1 LKENT
6 GNIRSE
12 LQQEIEENYTY
23 YVNYFSKVFKDR
35 TKAIDAINDT
45 YVNSINN
52 KTKIDNKLKYTKYV
66 IRQQHYSH
74 NDNKSR
80 KLRQNNIFIR
90 SLDTNKELN
99 EYELTVNKDMG
110 VMTKSITKWLD
121 SLGKKTKPLVYSYL
135 FEEKD
140 IIDIAKERKL
150 NYQTVKTLIR
160 LALIK
165 GKQYFI

>member
-1 LKENT
+1 MKENI

-12 LQQEIEENYTY
+12 LQQEIEENYKY
-23 YVNYFSKVFKDR
+23 YINYFTKVFKDKN
-35 TKAIDAINDT
+35 KAIDAVNDT
-45 YVNSINN
+45 YVNSTNS

-66 IRQQHYSH
+66 IRKQHYSH
-74 NDNKSR
+74 NDNKPR
-80 KLRQNNIFIR
+80 KLRENNIHIK
-90 SLDTNKELN
+90 SLDSNKELN
-99 EYELTVNKDMG
+99 EYALIINKDMG

-160 LALIK
+160 LALIN

>member
-1 LKENT
+1 LKENI

-12 LQQEIEENYTY
+12 LQQEIEENYKYYITY
-23 YVNYFSKVFKDR
+23 FTKVFKDKN
-35 TKAIDAINDT
+35 KAIDAVNDT
-45 YVNSINN
+45 YVNSTNS
-52 KTKIDNKLKYTKYV
+52 KTKIDNKP
-66 IRQQHYSH
+66 
-74 NDNKSR
+74 R
-80 KLRQNNIFIR
+80 KLRENNIHIK
-90 SLDTNKELN
+90 SLDSNKELN
-99 EYELTVNKDMG
+99 EYELIINKDMG

-160 LALIK
+160 LALIN